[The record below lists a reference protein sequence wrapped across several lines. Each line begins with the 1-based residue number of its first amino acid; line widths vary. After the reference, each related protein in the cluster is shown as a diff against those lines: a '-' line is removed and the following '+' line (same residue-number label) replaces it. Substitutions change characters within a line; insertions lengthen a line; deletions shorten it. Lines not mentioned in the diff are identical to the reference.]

1 MALDKIDIDTLDPE
15 RTIVVATGNAH
26 KLTEIEAILGA
37 VLPEVRFVALGQ
49 LGDFEDP
56 EENGTTF
63 VENAIIKA
71 EAAVAATGLAAIADD
86 SGLVVDALDGEPGV
100 YSARYAGVHGDDA
113 ANNAK
118 LLRNLGDTPDVER
131 TARFMSVIAL
141 IEPSGAVLTGTGACE
156 GTIGHEGRGD
166 HGFGYDPLF
175 LPDDTPGKTM
185 AELMPEEKNAI
196 SHRFHALQ
204 DLSRQLVGSAATPRR
219 RAADVRA
226 VVQRVSHARVS
237 IGGELVGS
245 IRRGYLI
252 LLGVGH
258 ADTRE
263 TAEKLWGKIFALR
276 INDDAEGKTNLAL
289 DDVAGEVLVVS
300 QFTLFANCK
309 KGRRPSF
316 TEAAPPAQATE
327 LYEYFVSLARADV
340 PHVATGRF
348 GANMQVELV
357 NDGPFTI
364 VLDTDEL

>member
-71 EAAVAATGLAAIADD
+71 EAAVAATGLSAIADD

-141 IEPSGAVLTGTGACE
+141 IESSGAVLTGTGACE
-156 GTIGHEGRGD
+156 GAIGHEGRGD

-204 DLSRQLVGSAATPRR
+204 DLSRQLVGSAGD
-219 RAADVRA
+219 AA
-226 VVQRVSHARVS
+226 
-237 IGGELVGS
+237 
-245 IRRGYLI
+245 
-252 LLGVGH
+252 
-258 ADTRE
+258 
-263 TAEKLWGKIFALR
+263 
-276 INDDAEGKTNLAL
+276 AEG
-289 DDVAGEVLVVS
+289 
-300 QFTLFANCK
+300 
-309 KGRRPSF
+309 R
-316 TEAAPPAQATE
+316 
-327 LYEYFVSLARADV
+327 
-340 PHVATGRF
+340 
-348 GANMQVELV
+348 
-357 NDGPFTI
+357 
-364 VLDTDEL
+364 